1 MEKILSRVLIAL
13 MIVFLILGK
22 IIEIQ
27 AVKTVSLVLTGIC
40 ALIFLI
46 ITIKEEKKKKR

>member
-1 MEKILSRVLIAL
+1 

-22 IIEIQ
+22 LVNIQ
-27 AVKTVSLVLTGIC
+27 VVKTASLVLTGIC